1 MLSQIT
7 GLSGVYYQLN
17 YTNDILDGH
26 YKLITSKQ
34 TLFLKVTN
42 INDSEA
48 HIIAEKNKPFLY
60 ENNINTLQCIE
71 GFPEN
76 QFRAWGV
83 SVSLPLYRDP
93 LCKTHN
99 SPNGSGLGPNLANAS
114 SSYKKI
120 PDKSDIKQNS
130 NKHFELCLSGTDLLC
145 HNLKSLNANTS
156 AIKET
161 IDHLMRKSFMRSPQV
176 IHGDLNYGNV
186 LSCDDDDGKIIF
198 IDFEEASRS
207 YFNPMIDVAMII
219 ERFIIPSQNSPNK
232 LLDEFRSSYTAITGQ
247 WFENSDQLAG
257 LLRSLSARALLLLA
271 SEAVEE
277 EWRNEERCKFLT
289 LHQNAMD
296 NFSQLSSWST

>member
-1 MLSQIT
+1 MFLLAYPFVETRYVKPTTTQM
-7 GLSGVYYQLN
+7 GLIGTELGKMHQV
-17 YTNDILDGH
+17 
-26 YKLITSKQ
+26 LIKS
-34 TLFLKVTN
+34 
-42 INDSEA
+42 
-48 HIIAEKNKPFLY
+48 
-60 ENNINTLQCIE
+60 
-71 GFPEN
+71 
-76 QFRAWGV
+76 
-83 SVSLPLYRDP
+83 
-93 LCKTHN
+93 
-99 SPNGSGLGPNLANAS
+99 
-114 SSYKKI
+114 

-186 LSCDDDDGKIIF
+186 LSCHGNEGKIIF

-207 YFNPMIDVAMII
+207 YFNPMLDVAMII